1 MAIIR
6 LQSLLAEEAGARELD
21 VEATTLGEAL
31 RGLSVAGLVL
41 DEHGALRPLV
51 NVFVDGDQ
59 AFLGPHVLTSA
70 LKGVD
75 AAVFLTIKAV
85 RNGTFAGGGNAT
97 FGLDQDGVGLGKV
110 SPKADAADVD
120 TVEKVERQ
128 IAAGEIS
135 GIPTAVK

>member
-51 NVFVDGDQ
+51 NVFVDGERERDLS
-59 AFLGPHVLTSA
+59 APLSPHSTVHL
-70 LKGVD
+70 V
-75 AAVFLTIKAV
+75 AAV
-85 RNGTFAGGGNAT
+85 AGG
-97 FGLDQDGVGLGKV
+97 
-110 SPKADAADVD
+110 
-120 TVEKVERQ
+120 
-128 IAAGEIS
+128 
-135 GIPTAVK
+135 